1 MTVPDIARARPAS
14 GDPLSPFVL
23 ETLAHGSFRVPNGR
37 FVHLQFR
44 RFAGCPICS
53 LHLRRFAR
61 VHQKLASAD
70 VDVVAFFHSSAA
82 TLAPYHGDL
91 PFPVVADPERVYY
104 SRFGVGSSLLGLV
117 HPKVVWSGM
126 KGLFVAPSSPFVGE
140 GGHSGLPADLLVDP
154 EGRLVASHYGAHA
167 DDQWEPEEV
176 LELRARVR
184 REVTLLEE
192 KAAKTA

>member
-1 MTVPDIARARPAS
+1 MTVPDTRSSRPTPGNRLAS
-14 GDPLSPFVL
+14 FTL
-23 ETLAHGSFRVPNGR
+23 ETLAHGALRVPNGR

-61 VHQKLASAD
+61 VHEALASAG
-70 VDVVAFFHSSAA
+70 VDVVAFFHSSAE
-82 TLAPYHGDL
+82 TLAPYHADL

-104 SRFGVGSSLLGLV
+104 TRFGVGRSMLGLV

-140 GGHSGLPADLLVDP
+140 GGHDGLPADLLIDP
-154 EGRLVASHYGAHA
+154 EGTLIDSHYGSHA
-167 DDQWEPEEV
+167 DDQWEPDEV
-176 LELRARVR
+176 LARVR
-184 REVTLLEE
+184 GR
-192 KAAKTA
+192 

>member
-1 MTVPDIARARPAS
+1 MTVPDIHSSRPAP
-14 GDPLSPFVL
+14 GDRLASFVL
-23 ETLAHGSFRVPNGR
+23 ETLAHGSFRAPNGR

-61 VHQKLASAD
+61 AHEALASAG

-82 TLAPYHGDL
+82 SLAPYHADL
-91 PFPVVADPERVYY
+91 PFPVVADPDRVYY
-104 SRFGVGSSLLGLV
+104 ARFGVGRSMLGLV

-140 GGHSGLPADLLVDP
+140 GGHDGLPADLLIDP
-154 EGRLVASHYGAHA
+154 EGRLVASHYGSHA
-167 DDQWEPEEV
+167 DDQWEVDEV
-176 LELRARVR
+176 LARVR
-184 REVTLLEE
+184 ER
-192 KAAKTA
+192 